1 MRQTIA
7 VRSRVPNKIY
17 RAYKVRKAEKVH
29 ERFHRERA
37 KHYRQV
43 ADTAEIAMRGDLGLT
58 DERRDNLN
66 QQILNLRAAALEDD
80 NMLCKL
86 DHDPLP

>member
-1 MRQTIA
+1 MRQIIT
-7 VRSRVPNKIY
+7 VRSRVPNKLY
-17 RAYKVRKAEKVH
+17 RAYNHRKAEKQH
-29 ERFHRERA
+29 ERYHRERA
-37 KHYRQV
+37 KHYRHV
-43 ADTAEIAMRGDLGLT
+43 ADTAEAVLRKDTELT
-58 DERRDNLN
+58 DVTRDALS